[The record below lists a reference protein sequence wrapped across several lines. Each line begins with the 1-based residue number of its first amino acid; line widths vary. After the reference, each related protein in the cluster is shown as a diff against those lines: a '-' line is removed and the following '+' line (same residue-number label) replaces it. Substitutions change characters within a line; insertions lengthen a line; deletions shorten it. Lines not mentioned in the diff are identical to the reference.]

1 MSSSGY
7 WPNPRTGHESLQN
20 CFLAER
26 TVRDI
31 DKRVTKILK
40 DLGHPEP
47 PLRLEV
53 VRELLRLDLAY
64 YSSSDQRVLTE
75 TIHRLMVAGKQV
87 LQRPG
92 LLLDT
97 VKKLDLKALWIPDRK
112 RILIDKELPT
122 AKQRWGEAH
131 EIGHGI
137 LPWHEAAMHGDRK
150 QTLSP
155 TCEQQIE
162 AEANFAA
169 GRILFLQDRF
179 IEELRGS
186 TLTIDSVKALGKTF
200 GNTITSTL
208 WRAVEASEG
217 PVFGL
222 VSQHPRKPLGDDPVR
237 YFIRSRKFL
246 EQFDGVTPTHVFR
259 GLQTFCRS
267 SRGPLGTDEV
277 VFYDSKGDAHVF
289 LVECFYNS
297 YEALTLGIYLHACV
311 PSISF

>member
-1 MSSSGY
+1 M
-7 WPNPRTGHESLQN
+7 QN

-87 LQRPG
+87 FQRPG
-92 LLLDT
+92 LLLDA
-97 VKKLDLKALWIPDRK
+97 VRKLELKALWIPDRK
-112 RILIDKELPT
+112 RILIDKELPPV
-122 AKQRWGEAH
+122 KQRWGEAH

-155 TCEQQIE
+155 TCELQIE
-162 AEANFAA
+162 AEANFTA
-169 GRILFLQDRF
+169 GRLLFLQDRF
-179 IEELRGS
+179 TEELRGS
-186 TLTIDSVKALGKTF
+186 PLTIDLVKTLGKAF

-208 WRAVEASEG
+208 WRAVEASDA

-222 VSQHPRKPLGDDPVR
+222 VSQHPMKPLVDEPIR
-237 YFIRSRKFL
+237 YFIRSRTFL
-246 EQFDGVTPTHVFR
+246 EQFDGVTPTQIFR
-259 GLQTFCRS
+259 SLQSFCRS
-267 SRGPLGTDEV
+267 SRGPLGTDEI
-277 VFYDSKGDAHVF
+277 VFYDSNGDPRVF
-289 LVECFYNS
+289 LVECFFNS
-297 YEALTLGIYLHACV
+297 YEALTLGIHMHADV
-311 PSISF
+311 SSVSF